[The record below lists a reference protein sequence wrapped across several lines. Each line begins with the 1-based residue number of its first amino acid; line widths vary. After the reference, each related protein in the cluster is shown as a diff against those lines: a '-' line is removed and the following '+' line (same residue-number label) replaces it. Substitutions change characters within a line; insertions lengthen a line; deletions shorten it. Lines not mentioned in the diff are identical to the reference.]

1 MAGQVY
7 KAATR
12 VQALDQALEAA
23 FQVAELARDID
34 VATIQMREMLR
45 YGRKLRVLEAPGK
58 GYGVFVRD
66 RATVPCG
73 TLLGAY
79 VSTVSLC
86 SEAETGDFQMQ
97 CVDWPGF
104 QWPDGRKQ
112 RLTLNG
118 NVGYRG
124 VAFDGAASR
133 FNHTCTRPTV
143 RGRWRR
149 FGTVSVLE
157 FQALDDL
164 VGGTELVYNY
174 NGGSQDAYAVSAQRA
189 ELMSGAGAG
198 RAYVPCRC
206 NGPGRCPYN
215 RFVPAGDRA

>member
-23 FQVAELARDID
+23 FQVAELARDVD

-86 SEAETGDFQMQ
+86 LRQRPVTSRCNALTGQGSSGRTVESSDSLSTGMWGIVVSHSMVPPAGSTTHARVPP
-97 CVDWPGF
+97 CVAG
-104 QWPDGRKQ
+104 G
-112 RLTLNG
+112 
-118 NVGYRG
+118 
-124 VAFDGAASR
+124 
-133 FNHTCTRPTV
+133 
-143 RGRWRR
+143 
-149 FGTVSVLE
+149 
-157 FQALDDL
+157 DDL
-164 VGGTELVYNY
+164 GLSLCWSSRPLTTWSAGQSWSIIIMVGVKMRML
-174 NGGSQDAYAVSAQRA
+174 SQHNERNS
-189 ELMSGAGAG
+189 
-198 RAYVPCRC
+198 
-206 NGPGRCPYN
+206 
-215 RFVPAGDRA
+215 